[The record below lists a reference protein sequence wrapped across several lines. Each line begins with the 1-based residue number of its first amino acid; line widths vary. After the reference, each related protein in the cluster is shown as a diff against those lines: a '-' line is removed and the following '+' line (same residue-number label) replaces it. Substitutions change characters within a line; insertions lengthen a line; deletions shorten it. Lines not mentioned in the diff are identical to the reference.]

1 MDHPRT
7 WLGYEGIQSLE
18 NSWCLC
24 APKHVYLHDSS
35 FYWSRL
41 RLTGSKSECRCIDRA
56 WRKLDWGQHC
66 LVPKQCCQLGVCI
79 TGWSAIYPLQLI
91 PDSLHAVT
99 PPTYPVFGFC
109 SCSVTSCTLNPRHVG
124 IKTVVL
130 VHMASVACSAT
141 DWCYCFVRM
150 RDFPCSHGPSFLFLC
165 QMFNT
170 VFSGRYIILLMGL
183 FSTYTGLIYND
194 CFSKSLNMFG
204 SSWSVR
210 PMFTKG
216 NWSWVNSWQLHN

>member
-99 PPTYPVFGFC
+99 PPTYPLFGFC
-109 SCSVTSCTLNPRHVG
+109 SCSVTSCTLNPCHVG

-150 RDFPCSHGPSFLFLC
+150 RDFPCSHGPSFLFFFYVRCSTLSLAADTSFYWWDC
-165 QMFNT
+165 SPLTRASSITTASPSLLICSAHHGAF
-170 VFSGRYIILLMGL
+170 GRCSQKAIG
-183 FSTYTGLIYND
+183 
-194 CFSKSLNMFG
+194 
-204 SSWSVR
+204 R
-210 PMFTKG
+210 E
-216 NWSWVNSWQLHN
+216 